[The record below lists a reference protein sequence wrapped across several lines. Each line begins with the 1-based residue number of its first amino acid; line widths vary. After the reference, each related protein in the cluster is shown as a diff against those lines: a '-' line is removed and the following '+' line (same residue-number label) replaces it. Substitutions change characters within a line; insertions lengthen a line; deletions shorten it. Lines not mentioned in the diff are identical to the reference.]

1 MGLDWHQDTGA
12 KGRQPLMV
20 KSIGEKLTYEVFE
33 LLQLVVG
40 ENDSLQVGQA
50 LFEALPDAAEG
61 QEEEKQV
68 LFWQCARLL

>member
-1 MGLDWHQDTGA
+1 M
-12 KGRQPLMV
+12 RN
-20 KSIGEKLTYEVFE
+20 LTYEVFE

-50 LFEALPDAAEG
+50 LFEALPDAAEE

-68 LFWQCARLL
+68 LFWQCGRLLRFCIKLVQSCLFASSSTE